1 MQQFVQVGRSVYHT
15 RLRAVLAFMY
25 VDIYCIVCLPF
36 KCISRCI
43 ITHTT
48 QPSMRNIPH
57 LKSVKPKRVTEFIE
71 TLLQIEPLT
80 VNLLLHIEVYVA
92 SLSDTSC
99 FIHSFTCP
107 GTTCTLTHHA
117 LHPTHHRVRDA
128 WAAVDRRA

>member
-25 VDIYCIVCLPF
+25 VYIYCIVCLPF

-48 QPSMRNIPH
+48 QPSMRNIPL

-71 TLLQIEPLT
+71 TLL
-80 VNLLLHIEVYVA
+80 
-92 SLSDTSC
+92 
-99 FIHSFTCP
+99 
-107 GTTCTLTHHA
+107 
-117 LHPTHHRVRDA
+117 
-128 WAAVDRRA
+128 